1 MVRSMYPRRSLRIA
15 TPVVHTMKRSRTPG
29 GDTAGQSLDP
39 AEDYGVQVPRMDVPG
54 SDIHGA
60 LAAGSVVIDKCLSRM
75 FVAAYLLTGC
85 ARQAEAV
92 VLESIQKLDV
102 QATRDGCLSWKA
114 IAGAIGRGGG
124 ASEPAPDQAPAK
136 LLPVELLR
144 VLRLSPRLRQ
154 CFVLRMLM
162 AMPRHYCAGLLRID
176 AEQVDADSCQAAR
189 ELANMVA
196 EEAAN

>member
-1 MVRSMYPRRSLRIA
+1 MYPRRSLRIS
-15 TPVVHTMKRSRTPG
+15 TPVVYTMERSRTPG
-29 GDTAGQSLDP
+29 GDTAGQFLDP
-39 AEDYGVQVPRMDVPG
+39 ADDYGVPVPRMEVSG
-54 SDIHGA
+54 TDIRGTD

-75 FVAAYLLTGC
+75 FVAAYLLTGS
-85 ARQAEAV
+85 AKKAEAV
-92 VLESIQKLDV
+92 VLASIRKLDI

-114 IAGAIGRGGG
+114 IAGAIVRRDRD
-124 ASEPAPDQAPAK
+124 SEQAPEEPPAT
-136 LLPVELLR
+136 LLPVEMIR

-162 AMPRHYCAGLLRID
+162 SMPRHYCAGLLRID